1 MTTFGVTWIYVLIL
15 QPFALLQILPFR
27 RFLTAAQK
35 KRLVIC
41 WCLLIVL
48 EAHLVTVIVSMAIFP
63 SHQIAYW
70 LLGFWL
76 ILPVSALLCT
86 FWAAYRALPRYGL
99 MPVFVGLWAIVL
111 PLATFRSTEMQSLFY
126 GLVPS
131 LVGLTLGVLVRKFVF
146 WYRNR

>member
-1 MTTFGVTWIYVLIL
+1 MTFDGIKRFSPYWNFVL
-15 QPFALLQILPFR
+15 
-27 RFLTAAQK
+27 
-35 KRLVIC
+35 C
-41 WCLLIVL
+41 YG
-48 EAHLVTVIVSMAIFP
+48 LVTAVGLIPGLLCVNEMG
-63 SHQIAYW
+63 YW

-76 ILPVSALLCT
+76 ILPFSALLCT
-86 FWAAYRALPRYGL
+86 FRAAYRALPWYGL

-131 LVGLTLGVLVRKFVF
+131 LVGLMLGVLVRKFVF

>member
-1 MTTFGVTWIYVLIL
+1 MTFDGIRRLSPYWSLALCYGVV
-15 QPFALLQILPFR
+15 
-27 RFLTAAQK
+27 TA
-35 KRLVIC
+35 V
-41 WCLLIVL
+41 
-48 EAHLVTVIVSMAIFP
+48 
-63 SHQIAYW
+63 
-70 LLGFWL
+70 
-76 ILPVSALLCT
+76 
-86 FWAAYRALPRYGL
+86 GL